1 MKRPLV
7 ISALVLAGLTASPA
21 LVLAQANPAAT
32 DAQDTTALTDRST
45 MTEQDD
51 RDNWGWIGLLGL
63 AGLLGLRRRERET
76 HDNVRMRQP
85 GQPV

>member
-1 MKRPLV
+1 MNRTLV
-7 ISALVLAGLTASPA
+7 ISALMLAGLTASPA

-32 DAQDTTALTDRST
+32 DEQDTTAVTDRAT
-45 MTEQDD
+45 MDRQED

-63 AGLLGLRRRERET
+63 AGLLGLRRREPETRE
-76 HDNVRMRQP
+76 NVRMRQP